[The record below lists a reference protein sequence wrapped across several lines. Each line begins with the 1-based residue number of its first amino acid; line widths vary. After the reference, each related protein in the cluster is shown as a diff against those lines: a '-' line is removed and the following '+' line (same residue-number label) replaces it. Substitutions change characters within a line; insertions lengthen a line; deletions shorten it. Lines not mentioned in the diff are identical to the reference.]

1 MSSDDHWLEVPVE
14 WVAHAARLPGKS
26 VQVGLALW
34 FVAGKASA
42 HRVPLSNIEGDR
54 FGLERS
60 SKYRGLLWLEQ
71 AGLIAVERKLGRAPI
86 VTLLAPYSGLERD
99 L

>member
-1 MSSDDHWLEVPVE
+1 MSSDDHWLEVPVK

-42 HRVPLSNIEGDR
+42 HRVPLSNLEGDR
-54 FGLERS
+54 FGL
-60 SKYRGLLWLEQ
+60 
-71 AGLIAVERKLGRAPI
+71 RA
-86 VTLLAPYSGLERD
+86 
-99 L
+99 